1 MRAFVLVL
9 AAACSFKADFDI
21 PYDIPPL
28 TITGSSYGSTAPFSF
43 YMDLSS
49 DPETHVSGVSTVT
62 LSSLSFSITSD
73 TGCFDF
79 IDDVTIWIASTKSG
93 TTLKRTVVATA
104 SSPGCVDQ
112 IALTPAPDVDLK
124 PFLDEGAM
132 VLATGS
138 GVPPQNTLAFDGRV
152 VLHASL

>member
-28 TITGSSYGSTAPFSF
+28 TIDGSSYGSSAPFSF
-43 YMDLSS
+43 YMDLSN

-62 LSSLSFSITSD
+62 LSSLSFSITSA
-73 TGCFDF
+73 TGCFGF
-79 IDDVTIWIASTKSG
+79 IDDVTIWISSTKSG
-93 TTLKRTVVATA
+93 TTLKRAVVATG

-112 IALTPAPDVDLK
+112 ISLTPTDVDLK
-124 PFLDEGAM
+124 PYLDEGAM

-138 GVPPQNTLAFDGRV
+138 GVPPKDTLAFGGRV